1 MLLTFLNNPKEKK
14 FPTRKVSLHV
24 DPDKLSSTILQEKRT
39 DAPSSKLYGHTYY
52 MKSLARIVSDGD
64 RLVLHDQPTG

>member
-1 MLLTFLNNPKEKK
+1 VLLTFLNNPKEKK

-39 DAPSSKLYGHTYY
+39 EAPRLGLGWSTQY
-52 MKSLARIVSDGD
+52 DGVF
-64 RLVLHDQPTG
+64 LV